1 MGNAKDEHLRV
12 AQLFLVDIGSASQ
25 WCYVVA
31 TYLEHLI
38 KTENTTYA
46 SFGWKK
52 TVTCVLISTSCI
64 CVLMDMHLPE
74 DGLKRGVS
82 TSRPLFVRILK
93 FRLYKG
99 AAEWQ
104 VEHDSHDWNV
114 YGQASFSLARPR
126 CFQNPSCLLPTRTA
140 AFCSFVSIASPTSLS
155 NHSAFTKP
163 YETVYPMAKNPII
176 IDCWPHSDLFTF
188 FKRVIQESTAKA
200 AKAQYRWVCPTTRY
214 TLITWPSTPS
224 IMGNL
229 NFSTVGRHLG
239 VIHRGKMMINQIRWE
254 WECIGFQTMDSSV
267 VPPKLMVDW
276 WLIFG

>member
-12 AQLFLVDIGSASQ
+12 AQLFLADIGRARQ

-38 KTENTTYA
+38 RTENTTYA

-64 CVLMDMHLPE
+64 FVLMDMHLPE

-99 AAEWQ
+99 AAEWL

-114 YGQASFSLARPR
+114 YGQASFSLTRPR

-155 NHSAFTKP
+155 NHSPSLARQFTLWP
-163 YETVYPMAKNPII
+163 RIRSSFIVDHTRIYSHSLREWFKNR
-176 IDCWPHSDLFTF
+176 LQKQQ
-188 FKRVIQESTAKA
+188 KRNTD
-200 AKAQYRWVCPTTRY
+200 
-214 TLITWPSTPS
+214 
-224 IMGNL
+224 
-229 NFSTVGRHLG
+229 
-239 VIHRGKMMINQIRWE
+239 
-254 WECIGFQTMDSSV
+254 GFVQQ
-267 VPPKLMVDW
+267 PGIA
-276 WLIFG
+276 WLHGHQLRQ